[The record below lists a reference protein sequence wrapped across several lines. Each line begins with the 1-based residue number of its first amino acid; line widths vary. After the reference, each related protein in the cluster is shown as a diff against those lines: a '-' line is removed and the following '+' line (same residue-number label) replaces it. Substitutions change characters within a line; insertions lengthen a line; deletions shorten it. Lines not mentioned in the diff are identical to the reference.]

1 MQHVLYSSWTEHIPE
16 MNSDNSYFE
25 IKKLLETLWLANAG
39 MVMFLRKK
47 MTLQSQWFLVWDTK
61 IVNFSTIS
69 RGSLYLSFVLLA

>member
-39 MVMFLRKK
+39 MVMF
-47 MTLQSQWFLVWDTK
+47 
-61 IVNFSTIS
+61 FS
-69 RGSLYLSFVLLA
+69 

>member
-1 MQHVLYSSWTEHIPE
+1 MQHVLYSSGTEYIPE
-16 MNSDNSYFE
+16 MNSDNSYFD

-39 MVMFLRKK
+39 MVMFFRKK
-47 MTLQSQWFLVWDTK
+47 WHCNFNGFLVWDTT